1 MTDVRVASSDWLGFW
16 AIIET
21 TRTSET
27 PACREISS
35 APRTEINRD
44 RTASAVMNDESI
56 RLRESRKVNER
67 IRTFE
72 AIGMLLAFFT
82 QLFRHSLAA
91 VLHHSNQ

>member
-1 MTDVRVASSDWLGFW
+1 MTDVRVAPSDWLGFW

-21 TRTSET
+21 TRNSET

-56 RLRESRKVNER
+56 RCVRAEVNER

-72 AIGMLLAFFT
+72 AIGMLFAFFT